1 MATYVLRRLLYSIPV
16 LLASTFLVFTFV
28 SVSGDPLAQLKMQP
42 GADQTTIRNI
52 VERKHL
58 DEPVPVRYGFW
69 LRDAVTNKFGTTLLG
84 DRPIWPELKRVM
96 GNTLQLLVAAQ
107 ILALLVY
114 SALRQYSA
122 FDYGA
127 TTFSFLGLST
137 PEFWLALMLQVL
149 VVNIFLATD
158 VRVFYVAG
166 LSSVDPSNALVDR
179 VQHLALPVFVIA
191 IGNIA
196 AYSRFMRAS
205 MLEVVNSDYVRT
217 ARAKGIS
224 ERAVVMRHAFRN
236 ALVPL
241 VTLAALNFGGLIGG
255 AVIAETIFQLDGMGA
270 YYITALGEA
279 DPYPIMAWL
288 VVTATMIV
296 VANLIAD
303 VVLAWLDPRV
313 RLT

>member
-1 MATYVLRRLLYSIPV
+1 
-16 LLASTFLVFTFV
+16 
-28 SVSGDPLAQLKMQP
+28 MQP

-107 ILALLVY
+107 ILALLVAIAVGVY

-166 LSSVDPSNALVDR
+166 LSSVDPGNALVDR

-205 MLEVVNSDYVRT
+205 MLEVANSVYVRT